1 MGDSSQKKET
11 WSIFHNPQRAQQVSF
26 KSVLSMKLSLSKS
39 ASQQFLQFINAW
51 ERGPSKS
58 SQFQRLPEAIEL
70 FVSWVL
76 GSFLKC
82 RCFNLGEKFYPTK
95 PSVCF
100 SISALPNCHL
110 KRLRFNC
117 ELWVIAIVSYT
128 VTDHV
133 WFNGL
138 IWESDKSCSFFF
150 LRLKER

>member
-70 FVSWVL
+70 FVS
-76 GSFLKC
+76 
-82 RCFNLGEKFYPTK
+82 
-95 PSVCF
+95 
-100 SISALPNCHL
+100 
-110 KRLRFNC
+110 
-117 ELWVIAIVSYT
+117 
-128 VTDHV
+128 
-133 WFNGL
+133 
-138 IWESDKSCSFFF
+138 
-150 LRLKER
+150 